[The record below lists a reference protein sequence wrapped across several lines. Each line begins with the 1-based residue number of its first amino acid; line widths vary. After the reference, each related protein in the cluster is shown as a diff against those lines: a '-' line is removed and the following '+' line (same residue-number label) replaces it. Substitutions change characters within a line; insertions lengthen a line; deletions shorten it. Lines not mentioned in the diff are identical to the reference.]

1 METRRLDE
9 VLGGISVCYR
19 KLIELGAVMNIRFG
33 RAALLFAV
41 YASLT
46 SPAYAYLDPATG
58 SIAIQALIGVV
69 ATWIMY
75 SKMFA
80 QKVRS
85 FFGKLARKKRNA
97 STPE

>member
-1 METRRLDE
+1 
-9 VLGGISVCYR
+9 
-19 KLIELGAVMNIRFG
+19 MNMRIIRP
-33 RAALLFAV
+33 LVLFAV

-75 SKMFA
+75 SKIFA
-80 QKVRS
+80 QKVRA
-85 FFGKLARKKRNA
+85 FFTRSGSKERNT

>member
-1 METRRLDE
+1 MNMRIIRP
-9 VLGGISVCYR
+9 
-19 KLIELGAVMNIRFG
+19 AV
-33 RAALLFAV
+33 LFAI

-58 SIAIQALIGVV
+58 SIAIQALIGLV

-75 SKMFA
+75 SKIFA

-85 FFGKLARKKRNA
+85 FFARSSSKEDSA
-97 STPE
+97 SSPE

>member
-1 METRRLDE
+1 
-9 VLGGISVCYR
+9 
-19 KLIELGAVMNIRFG
+19 MNIRFV
-33 RAALLFAV
+33 RAAVLFAV
-41 YASLT
+41 YVSLT

-58 SIAIQALIGVV
+58 SIAIQALIGAV

-75 SKMFA
+75 SKLFA

-85 FFGKLARKKRNA
+85 FFVKWSRKERNA

>member
-1 METRRLDE
+1 M
-9 VLGGISVCYR
+9 
-19 KLIELGAVMNIRFG
+19 GALMNIRIV
-33 RAALLFAV
+33 RAVVLFAV

-58 SIAIQALIGVV
+58 SIAIQALIGAV

-75 SKMFA
+75 SKLFA

-85 FFGKLARKKRNA
+85 FFVKLGRKERNA